1 MLTVWG
7 RINSIN
13 VQKVLWTLAEVGVAY
28 RRIDAGMKF
37 GVNDTP
43 EYKAMNPTGLVPT
56 IDDDGYVL
64 WESNAIVRY
73 LVAKHAHGSLYPED
87 LPARFHA
94 ERWMDWQAIAFNA
107 AISPVF
113 VGLIRTPEDQRDLA
127 AIEAA
132 RGKTEA
138 CIAILDDH
146 LAGRDYM
153 NGAAFTMAD
162 IPVGA
167 GVNRWYKLPVE
178 RTSRPNVERWLERLK
193 ERPGFRTHVVDTI
206 LS

>member
-13 VQKVLWTLAEVGVAY
+13 VQKVLWALAETGIAY

-43 EYKAMNPTGLVPT
+43 EYLAINPTGLIPT

-73 LVAKHAHGSLYPED
+73 LSAKHAHGTLYPED
-87 LPARFHA
+87 LESRFRA
-94 ERWMDWQAIAFNA
+94 ERWMDWQTTAFNP
-107 AISPVF
+107 AITPIF
-113 VGLIRTPEDQRDLA
+113 AGLIRNAPEFSDPRV
-127 AIEAA
+127 IEAA
-132 RGKTEA
+132 RMKSEA
-138 CIAILDDH
+138 CLAILDTQ
-146 LAGRDYM
+146 LAGRAYM
-153 NGAAFTMAD
+153 NGDVFTVAD
-162 IPVGA
+162 IPAGA
-167 GVNRWYKLPVE
+167 GANRWYKLPIARE
-178 RTSRPNVERWLERLK
+178 PRPNVEGWLERLK
-193 ERPGFRTHVVDTI
+193 ERSGFRAHVLDVP

>member
-13 VQKVLWTLAEVGVAY
+13 VQKVLWTLAELGLEY

-73 LVAKHAHGSLYPED
+73 LAARHAPGALYPED
-87 LPARFHA
+87 LTARFDA
-94 ERWMDWQAIAFNA
+94 ERWMDWQALAFNT
-107 AISPVF
+107 AITPVF
-113 VGLIRTPEDQRDLA
+113 VGLIRTPEDQRDMA
-127 AIEAA
+127 GIEAA
-132 RGKTEA
+132 RAKTES

-178 RTSRPNVERWLERLK
+178 RASRPNVERWLERLK
-193 ERPGFRTHVVDTI
+193 ERPGFRAHVVDIT

>member
-13 VQKVLWTLAEVGVAY
+13 VQKVLWTLAELGVAY

-56 IDDDGYVL
+56 IDDDSYVL

-73 LVAKHAHGSLYPED
+73 LAAKHAAAGLYPED
-87 LPARFHA
+87 LRARFAA
-94 ERWMDWQAIAFNA
+94 ERWMDWQAVAFNT
-107 AISPVF
+107 AITPIF
-113 VGLIRTPEDQRDLA
+113 VGLIRTPEDKRDLA
-127 AIEAA
+127 AIEAS
-132 RGKTEA
+132 RMKTED
-138 CIAILDDH
+138 CLAILDAA
-146 LAGRDYM
+146 LADRPYL
-153 NGAAFTMAD
+153 NGDAFTAAD
-162 IPVGA
+162 IPAGA
-167 GVNRWYKLPVE
+167 GASRWYKLPVA
-178 RTSRPNVERWLERLK
+178 RAPRPNVERWLARLG
-193 ERPGFRTHVVDTI
+193 ERPGFRTHVFDVP

>member
-13 VQKVLWTLAEVGVAY
+13 VQKVLWTLAELGVPY

-73 LVAKHAHGSLYPED
+73 LAARHAPGTLYPDD
-87 LPARFHA
+87 LHARFQA
-94 ERWMDWQAIAFNA
+94 ERWMDWQAIAFTA
-107 AISPVF
+107 AITPVF
-113 VGLIRTPEDQRDLA
+113 LGLIRTPPEKRDAA

-132 RGKTEA
+132 RVKTEA
-138 CIAILDDH
+138 CLAVLDAQ
-146 LAGRDYM
+146 LAARPYL
-153 NGAAFTMAD
+153 NGDAFTVAD

-167 GVNRWYKLPVE
+167 GVNRWYKLPIE
-178 RTSRPNVERWLERLK
+178 RASRPNVERWLERLK
-193 ERPGFRTHVVDTI
+193 DRPGFRDHVLALP

>member
-13 VQKVLWTLAEVGVAY
+13 VQKVLWTLAEVGLEY

-37 GVNDTP
+37 GINDTP

-73 LVAKHAHGSLYPED
+73 LAAKHAPGTLYPEG
-87 LPARFHA
+87 LEERFHA
-94 ERWMDWQAIAFNA
+94 ERWMDWQTTAFA
-107 AISPVF
+107 VAMTPIF
-113 VGLIRTPEDQRDLA
+113 AGLIRNAPEYRDPA
-127 AIEAA
+127 VIEAA
-132 RGKTEA
+132 RLKSEN
-138 CIAILDDH
+138 CLAILDAH
-146 LAGRDYM
+146 LAGRLYM
-153 NGAAFTMAD
+153 NGDAFTMAD

-167 GVNRWYKLPVE
+167 SVNRWYKLPVARE
-178 RTSRPNVERWLERLK
+178 RRPNVEAWLARLA
-193 ERPGFRTHVVDTI
+193 RRAGFRDHLDLP

>member
-13 VQKVLWTLAEVGVAY
+13 VQKVLWTLAEVGVEY

-73 LVAKHAHGSLYPED
+73 LAARHAPGTLYPDE
-87 LPARFHA
+87 LQARFRA
-94 ERWMDWQAIAFNA
+94 ERWMDWQATAFNT
-107 AISPVF
+107 AITPIF
-113 VGLIRTPEDQRDLA
+113 LGLIRTPEAQRDLA
-127 AIEAA
+127 AIEAS
-132 RGKTEA
+132 RVKTEG
-138 CIAILDDH
+138 CLAILDAE
-146 LAGRDYM
+146 LAVRPYL
-153 NGAAFTMAD
+153 NGDAFTVAD
-162 IPVGA
+162 IPAAAGA
-167 GVNRWYKLPVE
+167 SRWYKLPVE
-178 RTSRPNVERWLERLK
+178 REPRRNVERWLARLG
-193 ERPGFRTHVVDTI
+193 ERPGFRTHVADI
-206 LS
+206 ALS

>member
-7 RINSIN
+7 RINSMN
-13 VQKVLWTLAEVGVAY
+13 VQKVLWTLAELGLPY

-73 LVAKHAHGSLYPED
+73 LAARHAPGTLYPEA
-87 LPARFHA
+87 LQARFRA
-94 ERWMDWQAIAFNA
+94 ERWMDWQAVAFNT
-107 AISPVF
+107 AITPIF
-113 VGLIRTPEDQRDLA
+113 LGLIRTPEAQRDPA

-138 CIAILDDH
+138 CLAILDAE
-146 LAGRDYM
+146 LAGRPYL
-153 NGAAFTMAD
+153 NGDAFTVAD
-162 IPVGA
+162 IPAGA
-167 GVNRWYKLPVE
+167 AASRWYKLPVARE
-178 RTSRPNVERWLERLK
+178 PRRNVERWLDRLG
-193 ERPGFRTHVVDTI
+193 ERPGFRTHVADI
-206 LS
+206 ALS

>member
-1 MLTVWG
+1 
-7 RINSIN
+7 
-13 VQKVLWTLAEVGVAY
+13 
-28 RRIDAGMKF
+28 
-37 GVNDTP
+37 
-43 EYKAMNPTGLVPT
+43 
-56 IDDDGYVL
+56 VL

-73 LVAKHAHGSLYPED
+73 LAAKHAPGTLYPTD
-87 LPARFHA
+87 LHARFHA

-113 VGLIRTPEDQRDLA
+113 VGLIRTPPEKRDLA
-127 AIEAA
+127 GIEAS
-132 RGKTEA
+132 RLKTEA
-138 CIAILDDH
+138 CLAILDDH

-178 RTSRPNVERWLERLK
+178 RASRANVERWLERLK
-193 ERPGFRTHVVDTI
+193 ERPGFRTHVADI
-206 LS
+206 DLS

>member
-13 VQKVLWTLAEVGVAY
+13 VQKVLWTLAELDVPY

-37 GVNDTP
+37 GVNDTAA
-43 EYKAMNPTGLVPT
+43 YKAMNPNGLVPA

-73 LVAKHAHGSLYPED
+73 LAARHGSGTLYPED
-87 LPARFHA
+87 LPARFSA
-94 ERWMDWQAIAFNA
+94 ERWMDWQATTFNN
-107 AISPVF
+107 AISPLF
-113 VGLIRTPEDQRDLA
+113 VGLIRTAPEKRDPA
-127 AIEAA
+127 ALEEA
-132 RGKTEA
+132 RRKCEA
-138 CIAILDDH
+138 CLAILDAH
-146 LAGRDYM
+146 LADRPFM
-153 NGAAFTMAD
+153 NGQSFTMAD

-167 GVNRWYKLPVE
+167 TVNRWYLLPVE
-178 RTSRPNVERWLERLK
+178 RTPRPNAERWLATLAA
-193 ERPGFRTHVVDTI
+193 RPAFAAHLNTP

>member
-13 VQKVLWTLAEVGVAY
+13 VQKVLWTLAELGVEY

-56 IDDDGYVL
+56 IDDDGFVL

-73 LVAKHAHGSLYPED
+73 LAAKHAFGTLYPEE
-87 LPARFHA
+87 LHARFAA
-94 ERWMDWQAIAFNA
+94 ERWMDWQAIAFNN

-113 VGLIRTPEDQRDLA
+113 VGLIRTQFLKRFESSA
-127 AIEAA
+127 EAF
-132 RGKTEA
+132 R
-138 CIAILDDH
+138 C
-146 LAGRDYM
+146 
-153 NGAAFTMAD
+153 
-162 IPVGA
+162 
-167 GVNRWYKLPVE
+167 
-178 RTSRPNVERWLERLK
+178 SCERLLQQLLAWAMK
-193 ERPGFRTHVVDTI
+193 HSQSDGEKKR
-206 LS
+206 LQK

>member
-13 VQKVLWTLAEVGVAY
+13 VQKVLWTLAEVGVEY

-43 EYKAMNPTGLVPT
+43 EYKAMNPTGLIPT

-73 LVAKHAHGSLYPED
+73 LAAKHAHGTLYPED
-87 LPARFHA
+87 LKSRFHA

-107 AISPVF
+107 AI
-113 VGLIRTPEDQRDLA
+113 TPIFARPDPQRARVQRDPT
-127 AIEAA
+127 AIEASRA
-132 RGKTEA
+132 KIGGVPRHPRR
-138 CIAILDDH
+138 LSSP
-146 LAGRDYM
+146 
-153 NGAAFTMAD
+153 AAPT
-162 IPVGA
+162 
-167 GVNRWYKLPVE
+167 
-178 RTSRPNVERWLERLK
+178 
-193 ERPGFRTHVVDTI
+193 
-206 LS
+206 